1 LIINDKAISYVQ
13 NTVPIVGAFQGA
25 VVNRNSYKPNT
36 YSSSSGTIN
45 AKATLPDKLDFIP
58 SQSYITKT
66 PMGVTNQ
73 LIYNVPDSAFRRE
86 KITLFEG
93 SFAAAKH
100 ASFTETSSPLRFKSR
115 SCGRCGIIDFGCDF
129 GAIQW
134 G

>member
-25 VVNRNSYKPNT
+25 VVNRSSYKPNT

-58 SQSYITKT
+58 PQSYITKT

-86 KITLFEG
+86 KIILFEG

-100 ASFTETSSPLRFKSR
+100 ASFTETSSPLRSKSR
-115 SCGRCGIIDFGCDF
+115 SCGRCGIIDFGCGF
-129 GAIQW
+129 GALHW